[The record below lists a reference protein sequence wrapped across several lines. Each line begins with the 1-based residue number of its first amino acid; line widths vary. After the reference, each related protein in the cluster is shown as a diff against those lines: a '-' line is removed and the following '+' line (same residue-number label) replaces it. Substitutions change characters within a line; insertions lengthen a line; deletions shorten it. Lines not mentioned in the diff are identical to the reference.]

1 MSQAR
6 GRRIGGETRH
16 DDVSRAGRLA
26 GCWYALFDCM
36 GQSDYGYQACTP
48 NSLTYPLFSHGLL
61 TAPRYDSNF
70 GELQS
75 IRIKFD
81 WMKV

>member
-36 GQSDYGYQACTP
+36 G
-48 NSLTYPLFSHGLL
+48 LL
-61 TAPRYDSNF
+61 GGAQDNPIT
-70 GELQS
+70 GTKCVHL
-75 IRIKFD
+75 IRLPTHFFF
-81 WMKV
+81 MVL